1 MKRSMNV
8 NIFLKQ
14 FKLPN
19 ADIVALVKEGKAE
32 EINAERLKGLLKIM
46 PERDEVSMRQSLLL
60 YCNILIRGVHKWSAL
75 LCTPPWLCST
85 SFGMYCATHRRG
97 HLEMGQV
104 FTFALQGR
112 IQDSP

>member
-1 MKRSMNV
+1 MNV

-46 PERDEVSMRQSLLL
+46 PERDEVSVRQFFPFR
-60 YCNILIRGVHKWSAL
+60 YNILIRHDFPVYTMAYLHNRTWTANQ
-75 LCTPPWLCST
+75 WLHCS
-85 SFGMYCATHRRG
+85 
-97 HLEMGQV
+97 V
-104 FTFALQGR
+104 
-112 IQDSP
+112 

>member
-19 ADIVALVKEGKAE
+19 ADIVALVKEVKAE

-46 PERDEVSMRQSLLL
+46 PERDEVSVRQFFR
-60 YCNILIRGVHKWSAL
+60 YNILLRHNFPVRIREVHKWS
-75 LCTPPWLCST
+75 T
-85 SFGMYCATHRRG
+85 
-97 HLEMGQV
+97 
-104 FTFALQGR
+104 
-112 IQDSP
+112 

>member
-19 ADIVALVKEGKAE
+19 ADIVAFVKEGKAE

-46 PERDEVSMRQSLLL
+46 PERDEVSMRQSFLL
-60 YCNILIRGVHKWSAL
+60 YCNILIRHDFPVH
-75 LCTPPWLCST
+75 TTQWLICIT
-85 SFGMYCATHRRG
+85 G
-97 HLEMGQV
+97 HG
-104 FTFALQGR
+104 LQTR
-112 IQDSP
+112 

>member
-60 YCNILIRGVHKWSAL
+60 HCNILIRHHFPVRIRGVHKWS
-75 LCTPPWLCST
+75 T
-85 SFGMYCATHRRG
+85 
-97 HLEMGQV
+97 
-104 FTFALQGR
+104 
-112 IQDSP
+112 